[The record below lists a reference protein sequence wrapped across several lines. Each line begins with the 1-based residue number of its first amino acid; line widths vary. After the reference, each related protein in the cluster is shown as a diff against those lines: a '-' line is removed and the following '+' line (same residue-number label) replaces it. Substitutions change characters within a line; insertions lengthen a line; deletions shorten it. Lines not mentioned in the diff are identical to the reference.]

1 MRFSLPYRQ
10 GLYIRRDKWPPSIS
24 SLLLHLRVNNDVLE
38 RPTIL
43 SLNNFTQRYSL
54 DEGIMKDTLGI
65 TE

>member
-1 MRFSLPYRQ
+1 MRLFPPCKT
-10 GLYIRRDKWPPSIS
+10 GLCIRRDKWPPSIS
-24 SLLLHLRVNNDVLE
+24 TLLLHLRVISDVLE